1 MLDFLN
7 NHEVQETIQ
16 QRDFFT
22 TNASERLY
30 IDMRNS
36 LGCTSKKEPMKRD
49 DSSIKVEILLRDAT
63 KYDLD
68 VTVVGQGFSEFVYE
82 SEKMEICCRCTNTWL
97 KVYLCNCPLLLVVF
111 PPFIFSVQK
120 TNYTHD

>member
-1 MLDFLN
+1 
-7 NHEVQETIQ
+7 
-16 QRDFFT
+16 
-22 TNASERLY
+22 
-30 IDMRNS
+30 
-36 LGCTSKKEPMKRD
+36 MKRD

-68 VTVVGQGFSEFVYE
+68 VTVVGQGFGEFVYE
-82 SEKMEICCRCTNTWL
+82 SEKMEICFRCTNTWL
-97 KVYLCNCPLLLVVF
+97 KVCLCNFPLLLVVF